1 MLRNR
6 GNESRAVAECVRQ
19 SWEQRERCE
28 GAEKAPPGNGTSA
41 HQFVYTVDESS
52 HSPYR
57 ARYEKRHHSL
67 QELPLA
73 EAETSPER
81 VRSGRCRCS
90 QGPSAPGLAGIAIAG
105 GCGPGARP
113 D

>member
-28 GAEKAPPGNGTSA
+28 GAEKAAPGNGTSA

-57 ARYEKRHHSL
+57 AGDVVAARGQARRVLLESPSPADAAQAQDLIDRTETPRAAFYFAL
-67 QELPLA
+67 LA
-73 EAETSPER
+73 A
-81 VRSGRCRCS
+81 
-90 QGPSAPGLAGIAIAG
+90 LA
-105 GCGPGARP
+105 
-113 D
+113 